1 MIPLPKKCSQCQ
13 CRRCYL
19 LGTCD
24 IGDEARRSPC
34 QECGDEP
41 YITEGCRFGGE
52 EPVLVKPQSV
62 VDAFNRICTSL
73 PRVEKITPKR
83 RDHIRA
89 RGATLE
95 EFERVFQRVEASE
108 FLSGRGGWRGCSFD
122 WIIRP
127 NNWQK
132 IAEGNYAQEH
142 EKKQQKI
149 NPAVDY
155 PQNRYT
161 EEDLRKSGIYVNLDG
176 DDDDEII

>member
-24 IGDEARRSPC
+24 IGDEERRSPC

-52 EPVLVKPQSV
+52 EPVTVKPQDV
-62 VDAFNRICTSL
+62 VDVFNRICTTL
-73 PRVEKITPKR
+73 PKVEKLTER
-83 RDHIRA
+83 RRASIRA

-95 EFERVFQRVEASE
+95 EFEHVFLLVDGSS
-108 FLSGRGGWRGCSFD
+108 FLREWAGCSFD

-132 IAEGNYAQEH
+132 IIEGNYAREQA
-142 EKKQQKI
+142 KKQPGQF
-149 NPAVDY
+149 NDH
-155 PQNRYT
+155 PQTRYT

-176 DDDDEII
+176 DDNDEII